1 MALLEVKNISK
12 FFGGLKAVHKLSFS
26 LEKGE
31 LLGMIGPNG
40 AGKTTAFNM
49 IAGYFAPDAGEVFF
63 NGEKITGLRPW
74 DVCRKGIVRTFQLSK
89 PFGNLTVFDNIMV
102 GTFYHQQNRLLA
114 RKKAEEIMEFI
125 EMTGQRDI
133 EGYNLTA
140 FDRKKLELG
149 RALATGPQ
157 LLLLDEVVAG
167 ANPHEAAAMMQLIKR
182 VQKNG
187 ITILIVE
194 HVMKVIMGLS
204 DRLVVLHHGEKLAEG
219 SPDEISH
226 NEKVLK
232 AYLGEKYARTRNS

>member
-1 MALLEVKNISK
+1 
-12 FFGGLKAVHKLSFS
+12 
-26 LEKGE
+26 
-31 LLGMIGPNG
+31 
-40 AGKTTAFNM
+40 
-49 IAGYFAPDAGEVFF
+49 
-63 NGEKITGLRPW
+63 
-74 DVCRKGIVRTFQLSK
+74 
-89 PFGNLTVFDNIMV
+89 
-102 GTFYHQQNRLLA
+102 
-114 RKKAEEIMEFI
+114 
-125 EMTGQRDI
+125 MTGQRDV

-182 VQKNG
+182 IQKNG

-219 SPDEISH
+219 SPDEISR

>member
-1 MALLEVKNISK
+1 MREDLRKYRVEVVSVMITNIH
-12 FFGGLKAVHKLSFS
+12 LPA
-26 LEKGE
+26 E
-31 LLGMIGPNG
+31 LM
-40 AGKTTAFNM
+40 KTTQQKNLAEQEQSMF
-49 IAGYFAPDAGEVFF
+49 DA
-63 NGEKITGLRPW
+63 K
-74 DVCRKGIVRTFQLSK
+74 
-89 PFGNLTVFDNIMV
+89 
-102 GTFYHQQNRLLA
+102 
-114 RKKAEEIMEFI
+114 KKAEEIMEFI
-125 EMTGQRDI
+125 EMTGQSNI

-167 ANPHEAAAMMQLIKR
+167 ANPHEAAAMMELIKR
-182 VQKNG
+182 VQKKG

-219 SPDEISH
+219 SPDEIYR
-226 NEKVLK
+226 NEKVLN